1 MARIPWPSTAVNVSI
16 LCKRPGGGGGGEGE
30 GTKVF
35 LDDPRKPST
44 WACHSAPLS
53 RPRSSISASSLLSP
67 LGEHGRASPRAI
79 MHPLLMVRARWE
91 VARPTCFIR
100 PTALIGHVFS
110 SLNVFS
116 NPSHHKAVDK
126 IPGRA
131 GSATQTHE
139 HTRICL
145 TVRTR
150 LFPFILPALRAKRRP
165 GRAPR
170 APSHTSSFENECHLV
185 IETAH

>member
-16 LCKRPGGGGGGEGE
+16 LCKRPRGGGGVEVE
-30 GTKVF
+30 RRLF

-67 LGEHGRASPRAI
+67 LGEHGGASPRAI

-116 NPSHHKAVDK
+116 NPSHHKRWIKFLDG
-126 IPGRA
+126 PGRPPKRT
-131 GSATQTHE
+131 STHE
-139 HTRICL
+139 SASRCVPGTFPSSRRRYARNV
-145 TVRTR
+145 VRDER
-150 LFPFILPALRAKRRP
+150 LEPRP
-165 GRAPR
+165 TPPR
-170 APSHTSSFENECHLV
+170 SKTNVTS
-185 IETAH
+185 

>member
-67 LGEHGRASPRAI
+67 LGEHGGASPRAI

-91 VARPTCFIR
+91 VASQT
-100 PTALIGHVFS
+100 HVFYPPDCS
-110 SLNVFS
+110 DWARVFQL
-116 NPSHHKAVDK
+116 PIRVITKRWIKFLAG
-126 IPGRA
+126 PGRPPKRT
-131 GSATQTHE
+131 STHE
-139 HTRICL
+139 SASRCVPGSFPSSRRRYARNVVRDERLEPRL
-145 TVRTR
+145 T
-150 LFPFILPALRAKRRP
+150 P
-165 GRAPR
+165 PR
-170 APSHTSSFENECHLV
+170 SKTNVTS
-185 IETAH
+185 